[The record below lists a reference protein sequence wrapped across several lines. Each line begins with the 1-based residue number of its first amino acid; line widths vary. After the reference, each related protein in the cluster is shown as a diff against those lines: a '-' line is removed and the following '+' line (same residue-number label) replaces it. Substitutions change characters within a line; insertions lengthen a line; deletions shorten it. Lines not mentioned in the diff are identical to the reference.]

1 MQVVVAARRRPWT
14 GDEEV
19 VDQCG
24 RDVTDRADAV
34 PREEAIEQA
43 QGALL
48 GTVVAPE
55 RALVRQKGLHPVGE
69 DAPKS
74 DPEAAH
80 TTSSSP
86 SPQATSR
93 RVSMATLL

>member
-1 MQVVVAARRRPWT
+1 MVVTARRRPGT
-14 GDEEV
+14 RDEEV
-19 VDQCG
+19 VDQRG
-24 RDVTDRADAV
+24 RDIIDCADTMLY
-34 PREEAIEQA
+34 EEAIEQP
-43 QGALL
+43 QGAPL
-48 GTVVAPE
+48 GAVVAPE
-55 RALVRQKGLHPVGE
+55 RTLVREKGPHPVGE

-74 DPEAAH
+74 GPEAAH